1 MLRGE
6 ELKGVGLAV
15 AATACFST
23 GAVLVRFAQAL
34 SPFEVTAFRLLLGA
48 AFVGAAARAR
58 RIPLLLERPLRLP
71 VLGVGF
77 VAALHFLTFITSL
90 YYTSIAH
97 ALTLTYTAPAM
108 LAVASRIFLGERLRP
123 RQVLGI
129 LLTVTGI
136 ALLAGFEP
144 TLTPR
149 MLGGDLLAL
158 GAAASFAAYSFLGR
172 HLRGALPLLRYVFW
186 LYLTAGLVT
195 LPAAAAALTAPYR
208 TGALFAVTL
217 QALLPLAFGHTLYNA
232 AIRRLSPT
240 LVSLIASQEVT
251 GGILLG
257 WLLLGEAGTPTTFA
271 GVAVTLAGILLV
283 LWGIHPPITPVP
295 TPPSASP

>member
-6 ELKGVGLAV
+6 ELKGAGLAL

-48 AFVGAAARAR
+48 AFVGAAARTR
-58 RIPLLLERPLRLP
+58 RIPLALAKPLRLP
-71 VLGVGF
+71 VLGVGL

-108 LAVASRIFLGERLRP
+108 LAVASWIFLGERLRP

-136 ALLAGFEP
+136 AVLAGFEP
-144 TLTPR
+144 VLTSR

-158 GAAASFAAYSFLGR
+158 GAAASFAVYSFLGR
-172 HLRGALPLLRYVFW
+172 HLRAALPLLRYVFW
-186 LYLTAGLVT
+186 LYLIAGFVT
-195 LPAAAAALTAPYR
+195 LPAAVATLTAPYPI
-208 TGALFAVTL
+208 GALVAVIL

-257 WLLLGEAGTPTTFA
+257 WLLLGEAGTHTTFA
-271 GVAVTLAGILLV
+271 GVGVTLAGILLV
-283 LWGIHPPITPVP
+283 LW
-295 TPPSASP
+295 

>member
-1 MLRGE
+1 MLKGE
-6 ELKGVGLAV
+6 ELRGAGLAV

-48 AFVGAAARAR
+48 VFVGAAARVWG
-58 RIPLLLERPLRLP
+58 IPLALAKPLRLP
-71 VLGVGF
+71 VVGVGL

-108 LAVASRIFLGERLRP
+108 LAVASWIFLGERLRP

-144 TLTPR
+144 TRTRR

-172 HLRGALPLLRYVFW
+172 HLQGALPLLRYVFW
-186 LYLTAGLVT
+186 LYLTAGLIA
-195 LPAAAAALTAPYR
+195 LPAAAATLTAPYQV
-208 TGALFAVTL
+208 GALFAVTL

-257 WLLLGEAGTPTTFA
+257 WVLLGEAGTPTTFA

-283 LWGIHPPITPVP
+283 LW
-295 TPPSASP
+295 

>member
-6 ELKGVGLAV
+6 ELKGAGLAV

-23 GAVLVRFAQAL
+23 GAVLVRFAQDL

-48 AFVGAAARAR
+48 AFVGAAAGTR
-58 RIPLLLERPLRLP
+58 RVPLPLAKPLRLS
-71 VLGVGF
+71 VLGVGL
-77 VAALHFLTFITSL
+77 VAGLHFLTFITSL

-108 LAVASRIFLGERLRP
+108 LAVASWIFLGERLRP
-123 RQVLGI
+123 RQVLGV
-129 LLTVTGI
+129 LTTVTGI

-172 HLRGALPLLRYVFW
+172 HLRAALPLLRYVFW
-186 LYLTAGLVT
+186 LYLIAGLAT
-195 LPAAAAALTAPYR
+195 LPLAAATLTAPYR
-208 TGALFAVTL
+208 FGSLLAVALL
-217 QALLPLAFGHTLYNA
+217 ALLPLAFGHTLYNA

-283 LWGIHPPITPVP
+283 LW
-295 TPPSASP
+295 

>member
-1 MLRGE
+1 MLKGE
-6 ELKGVGLAV
+6 ELKGAGLAV

-34 SPFEVTAFRLLLGA
+34 SLFEVTSFRLLLGA
-48 AFVGAAARAR
+48 TFVGLAARTR
-58 RIPLLLERPLRLP
+58 GIPLALDKPLRWR
-71 VLGVGF
+71 VLAVGL
-77 VAALHFLTFITSL
+77 VAALHFLTFIASI

-108 LAVASRIFLGERLRP
+108 LALASRIFLGERLRP
-123 RQVLGI
+123 RQTLGV
-129 LLTVTGI
+129 LLTVMGI

-158 GAAASFAAYSFLGR
+158 GAAASFAAYSLLGR
-172 HLRGALPLLRYVFW
+172 HLREALPLLRYVFW
-186 LYLTAGLVT
+186 VYLTAGLTT
-195 LPAAAAALTAPYR
+195 LPLAAATLTAPYR
-208 TGALFAVTL
+208 VGPLFAVAL
-217 QALLPLAFGHTLYNA
+217 QALLPVAFGHTLYNA

-240 LVSLIASQEVT
+240 LASLIASQEVT

-271 GVAVTLAGILLV
+271 GVAVTLAGIVLV
-283 LWGIHPPITPVP
+283 LW
-295 TPPSASP
+295 

>member
-1 MLRGE
+1 VLKGE
-6 ELKGVGLAV
+6 ELKGAGLAV

-48 AFVGAAARAR
+48 VFVGAAARVW
-58 RIPLLLERPLRLP
+58 RIPLALAKPLRLP
-71 VLGVGF
+71 VLGVGL

-108 LAVASRIFLGERLRP
+108 LAVASWIFLGERLRP

-144 TLTPR
+144 TLTRR

-186 LYLTAGLVT
+186 LYLTAGLIA
-195 LPAAAAALTAPYR
+195 LPAAAATLTAPYQV
-208 TGALFAVTL
+208 GALFAVTL

-283 LWGIHPPITPVP
+283 LW
-295 TPPSASP
+295 

>member
-1 MLRGE
+1 VLKGE
-6 ELKGVGLAV
+6 ELRGAGLAV

-48 AFVGAAARAR
+48 VFVGAAARVWG
-58 RIPLLLERPLRLP
+58 IPLALAKPLRLP
-71 VLGVGF
+71 VVGVGL

-108 LAVASRIFLGERLRP
+108 LAVASWIFLGERLRP

-144 TLTPR
+144 TRTRR

-172 HLRGALPLLRYVFW
+172 HLQGALPLLRYVFW
-186 LYLTAGLVT
+186 LYLTAGLIA
-195 LPAAAAALTAPYR
+195 LPAAAATLTAPYQV
-208 TGALFAVTL
+208 GALFAVTL

-257 WLLLGEAGTPTTFA
+257 WVLLGEAGTPTTFA

-283 LWGIHPPITPVP
+283 LW
-295 TPPSASP
+295 

>member
-6 ELKGVGLAV
+6 ELKGAALAV

-58 RIPLLLERPLRLP
+58 GIPLGLDGP
-71 VLGVGF
+71 VRRRVLAVGC
-77 VAALHFLTFITSL
+77 VAALHFITFIGSL

-108 LAVASRIFLGERLRP
+108 LAVASWIFLGERLRA
-123 RQVLGI
+123 RQALGI

-136 ALLAGFEP
+136 ALLAGFEA

-149 MLGGDLLAL
+149 MLRGDLLAL
-158 GAAASFAAYSFLGR
+158 GAAASFAAYSLLGR
-172 HLRGALPLLRYVFW
+172 HLRAALPLLRYVFW
-186 LYLTAGLVT
+186 AYLTAGLVT
-195 LPAAAAALTAPYR
+195 LPAAAATLTAPYR
-208 TGALFAVTL
+208 AGALFAVVL
-217 QALLPLAFGHTLYNA
+217 QALLPLALGHTLYNA
-232 AIRRLSPT
+232 ALRRLSPT

-257 WLLLGEAGTPTTFA
+257 WLLLGEAGTSTTFA

-283 LWGIHPPITPVP
+283 LW
-295 TPPSASP
+295 

>member
-1 MLRGE
+1 VLEGE
-6 ELKGVGLAV
+6 ELQGAGLAV

-48 AFVGAAARAR
+48 ALVGAAARIR
-58 RIPLLLERPLRLP
+58 GIPLALPRPLRLP
-71 VLGVGF
+71 VLAVGL

-108 LAVASRIFLGERLRP
+108 LAAASRVLLGERLRA
-123 RQVLGI
+123 RQALGI
-129 LLTVTGI
+129 LLTVIGI
-136 ALLAGFEP
+136 ALLTGFEP
-144 TLTPR
+144 TLSPP

-158 GAAASFAAYSFLGR
+158 GAAATFAAYSFLGR
-172 HLRGALPLLRYVFW
+172 HLRAALPLLRYVFW
-186 LYLTAGLVT
+186 VYLAAGLTT
-195 LPAAAAALTAPYR
+195 LPLAAATLTAPYR
-208 TGALFAVTL
+208 VGPLFAVAL
-217 QALLPLAFGHTLYNA
+217 QAFLPLAFGHTLYNA

-271 GVAVTLAGILLV
+271 GVTVTLLGILLV
-283 LWGIHPPITPVP
+283 LW
-295 TPPSASP
+295 